1 MSFMLG
7 RDGKVSVVRVGT
19 IVAVVGIIFVVG
31 GFAAFQVDQNSF
43 KEPLDIA
50 PYPNAEDWGQSQPS
64 AVSRTLF
71 YRVEGATPEEVAA
84 YYQQKLNELNGNNS
98 EQCKRLPS
106 AGNFPDSNRP
116 GVVPYEITCLFERSG
131 LNANQTTVVKI
142 QPGVANNDPELDS
155 LGMTVISHDQRW
167 QP

>member
-7 RDGKVSVVRVGT
+7 RDGKISVVRVGT
-19 IVAVVGIIFVVG
+19 IAAVVGIIFVVG
-31 GFAAFQVDQNSF
+31 GIAAFQVDQNSF
-43 KEPLDIA
+43 KSPLDVA
-50 PYPNAEDWGQSQPS
+50 PYPNAEDWGQDELSR
-64 AVSRTLF
+64 VSRTLF

-84 YYQQKLNELNGNNS
+84 YYQQKLNELYGNS
-98 EQCKRLPS
+98 EEQCKRNPS
-106 AGNFPDSNRP
+106 AGDFPDSNRP

-142 QPGVANNDPELDS
+142 QPGVASDDPELNS